1 MLNLTQPIVIEI
13 SCQSETKFFTRTLI
27 EVLNP
32 DQFGGDSCLNAPLR
46 GLVEDYL

>member
-13 SCQSETKFFTRTLI
+13 SCQLETKFFTRTLI

-32 DQFGGDSCLNAPLR
+32 DHFWGDGCPIASTM
-46 GLVEDYL
+46 